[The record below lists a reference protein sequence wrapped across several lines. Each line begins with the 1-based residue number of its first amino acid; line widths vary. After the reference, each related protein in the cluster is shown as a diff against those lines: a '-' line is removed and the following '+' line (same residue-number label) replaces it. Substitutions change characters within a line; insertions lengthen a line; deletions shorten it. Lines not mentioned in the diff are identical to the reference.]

1 MTKLR
6 DKATDLK
13 LKDVLS
19 RSEYARYA
27 KPVEEV
33 TVVPTKVIYSTADIQ
48 AAKVILNRLLSNPAR
63 NEVASIKVLPKE
75 LEEI

>member
-1 MTKLR
+1 MTRLR
-6 DKATDLK
+6 DRATDLK
-13 LKDVLS
+13 LKNVLA

-27 KPVEEV
+27 KPVEEI
-33 TVVPTKVIYSTADIQ
+33 TVVPTRVTYSTADIQ
-48 AAKVILNRLLSNPAR
+48 AAKIILDRLLSNPVR